1 MTMRIGKGWE
11 RGGGIEHS
19 FEKKIKDTLILKS
32 MKLVRIMPASWKNFK
47 FYLLVHQNLRD
58 HRETTNVSVYRRGQ
72 TLHENLYCEYNLNK
86 IEVILYTCRVIFA
99 FLHLDTICPV
109 LNSPR

>member
-47 FYLLVHQNLRD
+47 FYLLVNQNLRD
-58 HRETTNVSVYRRGQ
+58 HRETTNVCIG
-72 TLHENLYCEYNLNK
+72 
-86 IEVILYTCRVIFA
+86 EVKLCMRIYIVNI
-99 FLHLDTICPV
+99 I
-109 LNSPR
+109 